1 MSGAES
7 QMNAK
12 ISRREFIVSAA
23 GTAIAAPLVGVLN
36 LEKAS
41 KKGQGVVNM
50 TTVDFQRTIPI
61 RHEVD
66 VFVAGGGPSGVAAAV
81 AAARQGRSVFLVER
95 HTCLGGMGTAGL
107 VPVFMQFSDGV
118 NMLAAGIGEEIL
130 TKLHQAGGTGPDS
143 RFAIHAEVLKRV
155 YDDLL
160 LDAGINFTFEAQ
172 FIGVEKEDDRVSLAI
187 LAAKSGLF
195 AVKAKIFIDGTG
207 DGDMAAWAGAPF
219 EKGDDEGNLMP
230 GTLCSLWIDVDW
242 EAVKEGG
249 RWRDDS
255 RLEEAFRGKVF
266 THEDRHL
273 PGMWRVGERLGGG
286 NIGHTFGVDNTDER
300 SVTQALIWGRK
311 SILEYEHYYKNY
323 LKGFEEM
330 KLVATGSLL
339 GIRESRRIMGDYV
352 LNLDDFKARA
362 VFEDEIGRY
371 SYPVDIHASK
381 PDAASYAEFEKEF
394 RTLRYGK
401 GESYGIPY
409 RVLVPQ
415 KLSNV
420 LVAGRC
426 VSTDRYLQGSIRVMP
441 GCYITG
447 QAAGVAA
454 AIAIEKNT
462 NTRGFPVTELQS
474 RLKKMG
480 AFLPNC

>member
-1 MSGAES
+1 
-7 QMNAK
+7 
-12 ISRREFIVSAA
+12 
-23 GTAIAAPLVGVLN
+23 
-36 LEKAS
+36 
-41 KKGQGVVNM
+41 
-50 TTVDFQRTIPI
+50 
-61 RHEVD
+61 
-66 VFVAGGGPSGVAAAV
+66 
-81 AAARQGRSVFLVER
+81 
-95 HTCLGGMGTAGL
+95 
-107 VPVFMQFSDGV
+107 
-118 NMLAAGIGEEIL
+118 
-130 TKLHQAGGTGPDS
+130 
-143 RFAIHAEVLKRV
+143 
-155 YDDLL
+155 
-160 LDAGINFTFEAQ
+160 
-172 FIGVEKEDDRVSLAI
+172 
-187 LAAKSGLF
+187 
-195 AVKAKIFIDGTG
+195 
-207 DGDMAAWAGAPF
+207 
-219 EKGDDEGNLMP
+219 
-230 GTLCSLWIDVDW
+230 
-242 EAVKEGG
+242 
-249 RWRDDS
+249 
-255 RLEEAFRGKVF
+255 
-266 THEDRHL
+266 
-273 PGMWRVGERLGGG
+273 
-286 NIGHTFGVDNTDER
+286 
-300 SVTQALIWGRK
+300 
-311 SILEYEHYYKNY
+311 
-323 LKGFEEM
+323 
-330 KLVATGSLL
+330 
-339 GIRESRRIMGDYV
+339 MGDYV